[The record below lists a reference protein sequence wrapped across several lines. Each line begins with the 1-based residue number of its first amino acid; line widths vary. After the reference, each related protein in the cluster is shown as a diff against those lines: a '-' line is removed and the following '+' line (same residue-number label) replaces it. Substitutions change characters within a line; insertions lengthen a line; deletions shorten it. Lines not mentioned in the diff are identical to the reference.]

1 MKCLLAAPWGRLI
14 LGDDPVPVV
23 LLLIF
28 ALLLLPPPLGI
39 GLGLF
44 LLAAVALLR
53 AWLWCRGARRGKDA
67 Q

>member
-1 MKCLLAAPWGRLI
+1 MKCLLAAPWGRLM

-28 ALLLLPPPLGI
+28 ALLLLPPLLGI
-39 GLGLF
+39 GFGLL

-53 AWLWCRGARRGKDA
+53 AWLWCCGAKRDKNA